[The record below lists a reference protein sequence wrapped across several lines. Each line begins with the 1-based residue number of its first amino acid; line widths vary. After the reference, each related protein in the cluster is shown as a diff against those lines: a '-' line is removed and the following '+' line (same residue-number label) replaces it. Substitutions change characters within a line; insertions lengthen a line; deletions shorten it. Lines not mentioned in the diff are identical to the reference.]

1 MIVLIHDELLFTIPN
16 GQVITKEMDLES
28 HRTGIIKV
36 DKWKANNQK
45 INFIGNDIA
54 IDTVVVNIKGEMMKP
69 PIDQHIRYLR
79 IWKNFTNEW
88 KIIAGSSTI
97 NN

>member
-69 PIDQHIRYLR
+69 PIDQHNLYLR

-88 KIIAGSSTI
+88 KIIARSSTI
-97 NN
+97 IN